1 MEVFMED
8 LRTGQGYDVHKL
20 VTGRKLILCGV
31 EIPCE
36 YGLLGHSDAD
46 VAIHALMDALLG
58 ALALG
63 DIGMI
68 FPDNDPAYAG
78 ADSMELLKKV
88 LSIPE
93 VAAYKIFNCD
103 ITIIAQKPKLSP
115 YREAMRQRIAD
126 AVNLDIS
133 KVSVKFTTTEKLGFA
148 GRGEGIAATA
158 AVLMGK

>member
-1 MEVFMED
+1 MND
-8 LRTGQGYDVHKL
+8 LRVGQGFDVHKL
-20 VTGRKLILCGV
+20 VTDRKLILCGV

-58 ALALG
+58 AVSAG

-78 ADSMELLKKV
+78 ADSMVLLQKV
-88 LSIPE
+88 LARPE
-93 VAAYKIFNCD
+93 ISPWQVLNCD
-103 ITIIAQKPKLSP
+103 VTLIAQKPKLAP
-115 YREAMRQRIAD
+115 YREMMRQRIS
-126 AVNLDIS
+126 AVTGWEAER
-133 KVSVKFTTTEKLGFA
+133 VSVKFTTTEKLGFT

-158 AVLMGK
+158 VVLLGKA

>member
-1 MEVFMED
+1 MTDV
-8 LRTGQGYDVHKL
+8 RIGQGFDVHRL
-20 VTGRKLILCGV
+20 VPERKLILCGV
-31 EIPCE
+31 DIPCE

-78 ADSMELLKKV
+78 ADSVELLKKV
-88 LSIPE
+88 LALPE
-93 VAAYKIFNCD
+93 FAGYRVFNCD
-103 ITIIAQKPKLSP
+103 VTVIAQKPKLAP
-115 YREAMRQRIAD
+115 YREAMRRRIAD
-126 AVNLDIS
+126 AAGWDIDR
-133 KVSVKFTTTEKLGFA
+133 VSVKFTTTEKLGFT

-158 AVLMGK
+158 AVMLGK

>member
-1 MEVFMED
+1 MND
-8 LRTGQGYDVHKL
+8 LRVGQGFDVHKL
-20 VTGRKLILCGV
+20 VTDRKLILCGV

-58 ALALG
+58 AVSAG

-78 ADSMELLKKV
+78 ADSMVLLQKV
-88 LSIPE
+88 LARPE
-93 VAAYKIFNCD
+93 ISPWQVLNCD
-103 ITIIAQKPKLSP
+103 VTIIAQKPKLAP
-115 YREAMRQRIAD
+115 YREMMRQRIS
-126 AVNLDIS
+126 AVTGWETGR
-133 KVSVKFTTTEKLGFA
+133 VSVKFTTTEKLGFT

-158 AVLMGK
+158 VVLLGKA

>member
-1 MEVFMED
+1 MED

-20 VTGRKLILCGV
+20 VNDRKLILCGV

-46 VAIHALMDALLG
+46 VAVHALMDALLG

-126 AVNLDIS
+126 AANLDIS
-133 KVSVKFTTTEKLGFA
+133 RVSVKFTTTEKLGFT